1 MEKCWILSGFSAS
14 NEMMILFFQFVYME
28 GYIDRFLYIEP
39 SMHLWDEAN
48 LIMVDDFFN
57 VFLGSVC

>member
-1 MEKCWILSGFSAS
+1 MSGFSAS

-28 GYIDRFLYIEP
+28 VYIDRGLYIEP
-39 SMHLWDEAN
+39 SLHLWDEAN